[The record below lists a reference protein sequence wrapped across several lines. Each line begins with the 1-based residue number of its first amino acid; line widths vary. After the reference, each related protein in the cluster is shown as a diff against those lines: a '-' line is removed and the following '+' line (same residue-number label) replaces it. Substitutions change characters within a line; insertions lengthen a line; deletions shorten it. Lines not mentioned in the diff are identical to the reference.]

1 MDLVGAF
8 GIFQTWESL
17 VHLFRWHPQVLK
29 RPSVNIAGPLDQH
42 RRVFL
47 ISLLFI
53 FTNY

>member
-17 VHLFRWHPQVLK
+17 VHLWDPQVLK
-29 RPSVNIAGPLDQH
+29 RPSVSIAGPLDQH